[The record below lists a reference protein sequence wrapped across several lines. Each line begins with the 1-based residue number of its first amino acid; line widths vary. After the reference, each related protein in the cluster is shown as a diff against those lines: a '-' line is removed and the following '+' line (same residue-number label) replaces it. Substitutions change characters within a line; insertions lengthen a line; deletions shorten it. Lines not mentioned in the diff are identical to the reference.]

1 MLLYVKNLHLR
12 IGACLPCSGT
22 QASRRK
28 LLLSPCRADVGSA
41 KTRRVH
47 RPAEAGFSFVE
58 PRPKRAT
65 DIKKGA
71 CAAAE
76 FCGAQAPFLR
86 FWPCRVE
93 EGAFPRRVGFTASAA
108 GCVGHRSPSVSHLR
122 YSRLDASLRSRPLA
136 AANGRLPACVRA
148 ARRPVCSGFSRMA
161 RERPAS
167 VSEPALVPRRCGRLC
182 RSRQADRFLP
192 VLRVSAA
199 QGADACFA
207 AGADLRGAVWASAN
221 EEKSAAVKDGRQFPN
236 CAAARPPR
244 RKAGKKP
251 DMAACVHAPQAQA
264 SWAGLFPTRA
274 KPAGFPK
281 GKWCA
286 SGGASDEISGRYAF
300 SRL

>member
-86 FWPCRVE
+86 FWPCRVG
-93 EGAFPRRVGFTASAA
+93 EGAYSRRMGFTASAA

-122 YSRLDASLRSRPLA
+122 YSRLDASLR
-136 AANGRLPACVRA
+136 
-148 ARRPVCSGFSRMA
+148 PVCSGFSRMA

-167 VSEPALVPRRCGRLC
+167 VSESALVLRRFGRLC
-182 RSRQADRFLP
+182 CSRQADRFLP

-199 QGADACFA
+199 HGR
-207 AGADLRGAVWASAN
+207 GRLLRG
-221 EEKSAAVKDGRQFPN
+221 
-236 CAAARPPR
+236 R
-244 RKAGKKP
+244 RGLAGCC
-251 DMAACVHAPQAQA
+251 M
-264 SWAGLFPTRA
+264 
-274 KPAGFPK
+274 GFGERSK
-281 GKWCA
+281 I
-286 SGGASDEISGRYAF
+286 GGG
-300 SRL
+300 

>member
-86 FWPCRVE
+86 FWPCRVG
-93 EGAFPRRVGFTASAA
+93 EGAYPRRVGFTASAA
-108 GCVGHRSPSVSHLR
+108 GCVGHRSPSVSQLR
-122 YSRLDASLRSRPLA
+122 YSRLDASLRSRPFA

-148 ARRPVCSGFSRMA
+148 ARRPVLLRLFPYGAGTARFLFGIGACAAALRPTMPQPTGRPLFAGPARVRSTRARTLASRQA
-161 RERPAS
+161 RTCGVLYGLRRTKQNRRRLRTAVSSRAAWRRARRAGRPERSPIWRLARMR
-167 VSEPALVPRRCGRLC
+167 LKRRRCGRGYLRHA
-182 RSRQADRFLP
+182 RSRSAFRKGNGTLP
-192 VLRVSAA
+192 
-199 QGADACFA
+199 
-207 AGADLRGAVWASAN
+207 
-221 EEKSAAVKDGRQFPN
+221 
-236 CAAARPPR
+236 
-244 RKAGKKP
+244 
-251 DMAACVHAPQAQA
+251 
-264 SWAGLFPTRA
+264 AGLL
-274 KPAGFPK
+274 PK
-281 GKWCA
+281 
-286 SGGASDEISGRYAF
+286 
-300 SRL
+300 

>member
-41 KTRRVH
+41 KDAESAPTCRSRVFVRRSH
-47 RPAEAGFSFVE
+47 GQSGRQ
-58 PRPKRAT
+58 
-65 DIKKGA
+65 IKGA

-136 AANGRLPACVRA
+136 AANGRLPAACEQRGGRFA
-148 ARRPVCSGFSRMA
+148 PAFPVWRGNGPLPFRNQ
-161 RERPAS
+161 
-167 VSEPALVPRRCGRLC
+167 RLC
-182 RSRQADRFLP
+182 RGVAAGYAAADRPTAFCRSCACPQHRARTLASRQARTCGVLYGLRRTKKNRRRLRTAVSSRTARRRARRAGRPERSPIWRLACMRLKRRRRGRGYFRHARSRPVFRKENGALP
-192 VLRVSAA
+192 AVL
-199 QGADACFA
+199 
-207 AGADLRGAVWASAN
+207 LT
-221 EEKSAAVKDGRQFPN
+221 K
-236 CAAARPPR
+236 
-244 RKAGKKP
+244 
-251 DMAACVHAPQAQA
+251 
-264 SWAGLFPTRA
+264 
-274 KPAGFPK
+274 
-281 GKWCA
+281 
-286 SGGASDEISGRYAF
+286 
-300 SRL
+300 

>member
-86 FWPCRVE
+86 FWPCRVG

-122 YSRLDASLRSRPLA
+122 YSRLEASLRSRPFA
-136 AANGRLPACVRA
+136 AANGRLPPCVRA
-148 ARRPVCSGFSRMA
+148 ARRPVLLRLFPYGAGTARFRFGIGFRGA
-161 RERPAS
+161 AVGYAAADRPTAF
-167 VSEPALVPRRCGRLC
+167 C
-182 RSRQADRFLP
+182 RSCACPQHM
-192 VLRVSAA
+192 
-199 QGADACFA
+199 GADACFA
-207 AGADLRGAVWASAN
+207 AVADLRGAVWASAN
-221 EEKSAAVKDGRQFPN
+221 EAKSAAVKDGRQFPN
-236 CAAARPPR
+236 CVAARPPR

-251 DMAACVHAPQAQA
+251 DMAACAYALQAQVL
-264 SWAGLFPTRA
+264 WAGGICDTRE
-274 KPAGFPK
+274 AG
-281 GKWCA
+281 
-286 SGGASDEISGRYAF
+286 RF
-300 SRL
+300 SEREMVRFRRCF

>member
-86 FWPCRVE
+86 FWPCRVG
-93 EGAFPRRVGFTASAA
+93 EGAYPRRVGFTASAA

-122 YSRLDASLRSRPLA
+122 YSRLDASLRSRPFA

-148 ARRPVCSGFSRMA
+148 ARRLILLRLFPYGAGTARFRFGTGFRGAAAGYAAADRPTAFCRSCACPQHRARTLASRQA
-161 RERPAS
+161 RTCGAVYGLRQSKQNRRRLRTAVSFRAARRRARRAGRLERSPIWRLARMR
-167 VSEPALVPRRCGRLC
+167 LKRRRCGRGYLRHA
-182 RSRQADRFLP
+182 RSRSAFRKGNGTLP
-192 VLRVSAA
+192 
-199 QGADACFA
+199 
-207 AGADLRGAVWASAN
+207 
-221 EEKSAAVKDGRQFPN
+221 E
-236 CAAARPPR
+236 
-244 RKAGKKP
+244 
-251 DMAACVHAPQAQA
+251 
-264 SWAGLFPTRA
+264 GLL
-274 KPAGFPK
+274 PK
-281 GKWCA
+281 
-286 SGGASDEISGRYAF
+286 
-300 SRL
+300 

>member
-1 MLLYVKNLHLR
+1 MLKPTFTES
-12 IGACLPCSGT
+12 GACLPCSGT
-22 QASRRK
+22 RPPAASCFCHLAERTLKRK
-28 LLLSPCRADVGSA
+28 DAESAPTCRS
-41 KTRRVH
+41 RV
-47 RPAEAGFSFVE
+47 FV
-58 PRPKRAT
+58 RRAT
-65 DIKKGA
+65 AKAGDRYKKGLVPPQNSA
-71 CAAAE
+71 VRRLL
-76 FCGAQAPFLR
+76 LR

-93 EGAFPRRVGFTASAA
+93 EGAFPRRVSFTASAA

-136 AANGRLPACVRA
+136 GQRPPCCVRA

-182 RSRQADRFLP
+182 RSRQADRFCRSCACPQHRARTLASRQARTCG
-192 VLRVSAA
+192 VLYGLRRTKKNRRRLRTAVSSRTARRRPA
-199 QGADACFA
+199 QEGRKEARYGGLRSCASS
-207 AGADLRGAVWASAN
+207 AGVVG
-221 EEKSAAVKDGRQFPN
+221 
-236 CAAARPPR
+236 
-244 RKAGKKP
+244 
-251 DMAACVHAPQAQA
+251 
-264 SWAGLFPTRA
+264 GLFPTRA

>member
-86 FWPCRVE
+86 FWPCRVG
-93 EGAFPRRVGFTASAA
+93 EGAFPRRVSFTASAA

-148 ARRPVCSGFSRMA
+148 ARRPVCSGFFPYGAGTA
-161 RERPAS
+161 RF
-167 VSEPALVPRRCGRLC
+167 
-182 RSRQADRFLP
+182 RFGI
-192 VLRVSAA
+192 
-199 QGADACFA
+199 GA
-207 AGADLRGAVWASAN
+207 
-221 EEKSAAVKDGRQFPN
+221 
-236 CAAARPPR
+236 CAAALRPAMPQPTGRPLFAGPARVRSTGRGRLLRGRRGLAGCCMGFGER
-244 RKAGKKP
+244 RKI
-251 DMAACVHAPQAQA
+251 
-264 SWAGLFPTRA
+264 
-274 KPAGFPK
+274 
-281 GKWCA
+281 
-286 SGGASDEISGRYAF
+286 GGG
-300 SRL
+300 

>member
-86 FWPCRVE
+86 FWPCRVG

-122 YSRLDASLRSRPLA
+122 YSRLEASLRSRPFA
-136 AANGRLPACVRA
+136 AANGRLRSDASKRLYRKCETLGERCPTHPAAEAVKPTRRGKAPSPTRQGQKRKKGACAPQNSAAAQAPFFISVARFGRGSTNENPASAGRCTLRVFALPTSARQGDKSSLRREACV
-148 ARRPVCSGFSRMA
+148 P
-161 RERPAS
+161 EH
-167 VSEPALVPRRCGRLC
+167 GRHAPIRKC
-182 RSRQADRFLP
+182 RFL
-192 VLRVSAA
+192 
-199 QGADACFA
+199 
-207 AGADLRGAVWASAN
+207 
-221 EEKSAAVKDGRQFPN
+221 
-236 CAAARPPR
+236 
-244 RKAGKKP
+244 
-251 DMAACVHAPQAQA
+251 
-264 SWAGLFPTRA
+264 T
-274 KPAGFPK
+274 
-281 GKWCA
+281 
-286 SGGASDEISGRYAF
+286 
-300 SRL
+300 

>member
-136 AANGRLPACVRA
+136 AANGPLACEQRGGRFAPAFPVWRGNGPLPFRNQ
-148 ARRPVCSGFSRMA
+148 
-161 RERPAS
+161 
-167 VSEPALVPRRCGRLC
+167 RLC
-182 RSRQADRFLP
+182 RGVAAGYAAADRPTAFCRSCACPQHRARTLASRQARTCGVLYGLRRTKKNRRRLRTAVSSRTARRRARRAGRPERSPIWRLACMRLKRRRRGRGYFRHARSRPVFRKENGALP
-192 VLRVSAA
+192 AVL
-199 QGADACFA
+199 
-207 AGADLRGAVWASAN
+207 LT
-221 EEKSAAVKDGRQFPN
+221 K
-236 CAAARPPR
+236 
-244 RKAGKKP
+244 
-251 DMAACVHAPQAQA
+251 
-264 SWAGLFPTRA
+264 
-274 KPAGFPK
+274 
-281 GKWCA
+281 
-286 SGGASDEISGRYAF
+286 
-300 SRL
+300 

>member
-76 FCGAQAPFLR
+76 FCGAQAPFLH
-86 FWPCRVE
+86 FWPCRVG
-93 EGAFPRRVGFTASAA
+93 EGAYPRRVGFTASAA

-122 YSRLDASLRSRPLA
+122 YSRLDASLRSRPFA
-136 AANGRLPACVRA
+136 AAHGRLPACVRA
-148 ARRPVCSGFSRMA
+148 ARRPVLLRLFPYGAGTARFRFGIGFRGAAVGYAAADRPTAFCRSCACPQHRA
-161 RERPAS
+161 RTLA
-167 VSEPALVPRRCGRLC
+167 
-182 RSRQADRFLP
+182 SRQARTCG
-192 VLRVSAA
+192 VLYGLRRTKQNRRRLRTAVSS
-199 QGADACFA
+199 
-207 AGADLRGAVWASAN
+207 R
-221 EEKSAAVKDGRQFPN
+221 
-236 CAAARPPR
+236 AARR
-244 RKAGKKP
+244 RARRAGRP
-251 DMAACVHAPQAQA
+251 ERSPIWRLACM
-264 SWAGLFPTRA
+264 
-274 KPAGFPK
+274 
-281 GKWCA
+281 
-286 SGGASDEISGRYAF
+286 
-300 SRL
+300 RLKRRR